1 MNANGLISIVV
12 AAYNEAA
19 NVMPF
24 YKEVRRC
31 LADEDTPVEIIF
43 VDDGSTDA
51 TAAQVLQLRRKDPF
65 VHIVRLSRNFGNQ
78 AAFLAGIHAANG
90 DVVITMDCDLQH
102 PPSLLPQMLATW
114 RSGARVV
121 QMVRRQNAKASW
133 FKRVSSRLFH
143 RTVRALTDI
152 PLPFGAGDFRLL
164 DRRAADLMLRF
175 AVSRPF
181 YRGIPN
187 WLGLPAKTIEY
198 NADCRHA
205 GRSTLRFLK
214 RVELSLDAITALSVR
229 PLRLAFFLG
238 MCAIAICLAY
248 AVVVV
253 ITFCLGHSVPGYPT
267 LILSI
272 VFLGAVQLLSIGILG
287 EYLGRVHEQSR
298 NLPPFVVMDDLDE
311 MRRPLEVGKTSEL
324 VHRHY

>member
-1 MNANGLISIVV
+1 MNAPSLISIVV
-12 AAYNEAA
+12 AAYNEAS
-19 NVMPF
+19 NVTALHR
-24 YKEVRRC
+24 EVRRC
-31 LADEDTPVEIIF
+31 LADEITPVEIVF

-51 TAAQVLQLRRKDPF
+51 TVAQALELRRKDPL
-65 VHIVRLSRNFGNQ
+65 VRIIRLSRNFGNQ
-78 AAFLAGIHAANG
+78 AAFLAGIQASHG
-90 DVVITMDCDLQH
+90 DAVITMDCDLQH
-102 PPSLLPQMLATW
+102 PPSLLPQMLAAW

-121 QMVRRQNAKASW
+121 QMVRLQNAKASW
-133 FKRVSSRLFH
+133 SQRISSRLFH
-143 RTVRALTDI
+143 RTIEALTDI

-164 DRRAADLMLRF
+164 DRHAANLMLRF

-187 WLGLPAKTIEY
+187 WLGLPTKTIEY
-198 NADCRHA
+198 NADCRNA
-205 GRSTLRFLK
+205 GRSTLGFLK
-214 RVELSLDAITALSVR
+214 RIELSLDAITALSVR

-238 MCAIAICLAY
+238 ACAIAVCLAY

-253 ITFCLGHSVPGYPT
+253 IAFCLGHSVPGYPT

-298 NLPPFVVMDDLDE
+298 NLPPFVVVNDPDEACDLDE
-311 MRRPLEVGKTSEL
+311 AKETMDSMRRG
-324 VHRHY
+324 